1 MQDHRASLH
10 PTEPFDF
17 RGVGERARHW
27 LDEAYGSALGLRG
40 AMGEVRHRRVRT
52 DGIDV
57 DHLLI
62 EAPITF
68 DAEPMPT
75 IVVVDVL
82 HGAIEYTRNGT
93 TDQGVDG
100 DTMLASGIALPFHG
114 YGQGYEVRNT
124 SVSMEMLDVAI
135 RDLDPERTVADL
147 VFDSYVPRSAQAGA
161 RWRATLEEFRGSV
174 DEQEA
179 SLLRGSASR
188 LLAYTLLHTF
198 PNNIVGA
205 TEGRDLGRD
214 RRDASQSTVRRAQ
227 AFIEGRAADDLSVAD
242 IAAAAGVTPRSLQ
255 YAFQQHLGCTPLAY
269 LRRVR
274 LDLVHRSLRTGA
286 VASVADAAVA
296 LGFFNPGRFAAE
308 YRRIYGENPRD
319 TLRRA
324 TS

>member
-1 MQDHRASLH
+1 MQDPRASYH

-17 RGVGERARHW
+17 AGAGDEARHW
-27 LDEAYGSALGLRG
+27 LDVAYGASLGLRG
-40 AMGEVRHRRVRT
+40 TMGEVRHRRVRT

-62 EAPITF
+62 DAPITF
-68 DAEPMPT
+68 DAEPMPSL
-75 IVVVDVL
+75 VVVDVL
-82 HGAIEYTRNGT
+82 HGAIEYTRRGT

-100 DTMLASGIALPFHG
+100 DTLLASGLALPFHG
-114 YGQGYEVRNT
+114 SGQGYEVRNT
-124 SVSMEMLDVAI
+124 SVSLAMLDVAI
-135 RDLDPERTVADL
+135 RDIDPDRTVDDL
-147 VFDSYVPRSAQAGA
+147 VFERFVPRSPQAGA

-179 SLLRGSASR
+179 SLVRGSGSR

-205 TEGRDLGRD
+205 TESRDVGRD
-214 RRDASQSTVRRAQ
+214 RRDASQSSVRRAQ
-227 AFIEGRAADDLSVAD
+227 AFIEGRAGDDLTVAD

-274 LDLVHRSLRTGA
+274 LDLVHRSLRTGS
-286 VASVADAAVA
+286 VASVADASVA

-308 YRRIYGENPRD
+308 YRRTYGENPRD

-324 TS
+324 SS